1 MPIKFLIKLFSKFQC
16 IGLLPRPDPKI
27 DSTELP
33 MPAFKD
39 SKTWSIKKST
49 FGQNDYIDILGEGD
63 ICPVDLIRG
72 PPWLIGFRGNELQRI
87 QRQLKF
93 VGKDLQVKEKEKYK
107 QLTKRIK
114 YLTWRFNF
122 KFGGIKK

>member
-1 MPIKFLIKLFSKFQC
+1 
-16 IGLLPRPDPKI
+16 
-27 DSTELP
+27 

-39 SKTWSIKKST
+39 KKNWSFKKST

-72 PPWLIGFRGNELQRI
+72 PPWLIGFKGNELQRI

-93 VGKDLQVKEKEKYK
+93 KGKELQTKNITKFQEIN
-107 QLTKRIK
+107 KRIK

>member
-1 MPIKFLIKLFSKFQC
+1 
-16 IGLLPRPDPKI
+16 
-27 DSTELP
+27 

-39 SKTWSIKKST
+39 KNSWSLKKST

-63 ICPVDLIRG
+63 ISPVDLLRG
-72 PPWLIGFRGNELQRI
+72 PPWLIGFKGNELQRI

-93 VGKDLQVKEKEKYK
+93 VGKELQTKNKEKYN

-114 YLTWRFNF
+114 YLTWRYNF